1 MSLFF
6 HFFSLLALVAA
17 IAAGTVDAIQSVA
30 ASSTMLASLGDLWI
44 AVSPATLV
52 AAEDAVETYIHPE
65 AWQKGGGF
73 MLAQPACAVFLVLAL
88 ILWIAGYRRPKPFGR
103 FAA

>member
-17 IAAGTVDAIQSVA
+17 IGAGTVDAIQSVA
-30 ASSTMLASLGDLWI
+30 ASSTTLASLGDLWI
-44 AVSPATLV
+44 AISPGTLV
-52 AAEDAVETYIHPE
+52 AAEDAVEFYIHPE
-65 AWQKGGGF
+65 AWQQGAAF
-73 MLAQPACAVFLVLAL
+73 VLAQPGCAVFLVLAL

-103 FAA
+103 FTA

>member
-1 MSLFF
+1 MSLIF

-30 ASSTMLASLGDLWI
+30 SSSTMLASLGDLWI
-44 AVSPATLV
+44 AISPATLV
-52 AAEDAVETYIHPE
+52 AAEDLVELHIHPE
-65 AWQKGGGF
+65 AWQQGAAF
-73 MLAQPACAVFLVLAL
+73 LLTQPACAVFLVLAL

-103 FAA
+103 FTD